1 MSETVV
7 ILGAGA
13 PDGVG
18 GALARKFAK
27 NGLNVIVSGRTQEKL
42 NATTKEIE
50 ADGGSAE
57 GCVAD
62 VTSEADLDALFKRV
76 EDRQEPL
83 AAVLFNAGSNLPVP
97 FEDLTPAMFEEFWRI
112 GCYGAFLTAKKAM
125 PILKQQG
132 QGSMLFTGASASLR
146 GRPGFGHFAATKAAL
161 RNLVQALAREYG
173 PQGIHVAH
181 VVIDGIINGDIVRG
195 RYGEYLESLGEDG
208 SLAPDAIAQ
217 AFWALH
223 TQHRSAWTHELD
235 LRPFNE
241 KW

>member
-132 QGSMLFTGASASLR
+132 QGSILFTGASASLR

-217 AFWALH
+217 AFWVLH

-235 LRPFNE
+235 LRPFSE

>member
-217 AFWALH
+217 AFWVLH

>member
-76 EDRQEPL
+76 EDRQAPL

>member
-132 QGSMLFTGASASLR
+132 QGSILFTGASASLR

>member
-1 MSETVV
+1 MNNTQN
-7 ILGAGA
+7 A
-13 PDGVG
+13 PG
-18 GALARKFAK
+18 
-27 NGLNVIVSGRTQEKL
+27 NIYS
-42 NATTKEIE
+42 
-50 ADGGSAE
+50 
-57 GCVAD
+57 
-62 VTSEADLDALFKRV
+62 
-76 EDRQEPL
+76 
-83 AAVLFNAGSNLPVP
+83 GSNNVTLSGPVP

-132 QGSMLFTGASASLR
+132 QGSILFTGASASLR

-217 AFWALH
+217 AFWVLH

>member
-62 VTSEADLDALFKRV
+62 VTSEADPDALFKRV

-132 QGSMLFTGASASLR
+132 QGSILFTGASASLR

-217 AFWALH
+217 AFWVLH

>member
-83 AAVLFNAGSNLPVP
+83 AAVLFNAGRNLPVP

>member
-7 ILGAGA
+7 ILGVGA

-18 GALARKFAK
+18 GALARKFAE

-217 AFWALH
+217 AFWVLH

>member
-132 QGSMLFTGASASLR
+132 QGSILFTGASASLR

-217 AFWALH
+217 AFWTLH
-223 TQHRSAWTHELD
+223 KQHRSAWTHELD
-235 LRPFNE
+235 LRPFSE

>member
-132 QGSMLFTGASASLR
+132 QGSILFTGASASLR

-217 AFWALH
+217 AFWVLH

>member
-62 VTSEADLDALFKRV
+62 VTSEADLDALFNRV

-132 QGSMLFTGASASLR
+132 QGSILFTGASASLR